1 MSGIIKFVLFKWIQK
16 KQPTPA
22 DVFWIFCPLSAHSN
36 THIHM
41 LPLECVESN
50 SQLVVLV
57 YDQSYYL
64 FFWYGFLIIVAT
76 LAQSVKEQLIIVL
89 W

>member
-1 MSGIIKFVLFKWIQK
+1 
-16 KQPTPA
+16 
-22 DVFWIFCPLSAHSN
+22 
-36 THIHM
+36 M

-89 W
+89 